1 MVRIIWISIFDVDT
15 LSIYLSYLQL
25 LSNCSTLIQKIMKEG
40 KLVPSEITV
49 RLLHRAMEE
58 SKSDKFL
65 IDGFP
70 RDEENRTTFEN
81 IVSFQKTH

>member
-1 MVRIIWISIFDVDT
+1 M
-15 LSIYLSYLQL
+15 
-25 LSNCSTLIQKIMKEG
+25 IQKIMKEG

-49 RLLHRAMEE
+49 RLLLGAMEE

-70 RDEENRTTFEN
+70 RSEENRTIFEN